1 MYRNMEMFVV
11 FFVLLLVDGVVGVTD
26 EIQSVSVMEGE
37 SVTLYCDVT
46 EIQKADRI
54 LWTFGPDSTRIAQI
68 NRSVNKISLYNDV
81 LDGRFR
87 DRLHLDKT
95 GSLTITNP
103 TTELAG
109 LYKLQLIGGKEVPP
123 KKFSIIVSARLPVP
137 VISTNCPL
145 SSSSSS
151 PGLSAGEIALV
162 CVCALAVA
170 AGLCGFYYYHQRK
183 TSKQGQEN
191 GGTFNKDRYSQKG
204 AVPLLVVK
212 LDAYRACCREAD

>member
-1 MYRNMEMFVV
+1 
-11 FFVLLLVDGVVGVTD
+11 
-26 EIQSVSVMEGE
+26 MEGE

-46 EIQKADRI
+46 EIQKADLI
-54 LWTFGPDSTRIAQI
+54 LWTFGADSTRIAQI
-68 NRSVNKISLYNDV
+68 NRSANKVSLYNDV

-109 LYKLQLIGGKEVPP
+109 LYKLQLIGGKEVLP
-123 KKFSIIVSARLPVP
+123 KKFSIIVSARLPFP

-151 PGLSAGEIALV
+151 CSSVCSAVNVSHVTLSWYKGNSLLSSISVSDLSISLSLPLEVEYQDKNTYSCVLNNPISNQTQHLDITHLCHTCAGT
-162 CVCALAVA
+162 AV
-170 AGLCGFYYYHQRK
+170 LIFQ
-183 TSKQGQEN
+183 S
-191 GGTFNKDRYSQKG
+191 
-204 AVPLLVVK
+204 
-212 LDAYRACCREAD
+212 